1 MKITF
6 STVIYNQAWK
16 WEKEFID
23 SINEQSEKNFEILII
38 NDGVEKKNIEQ
49 LSRQLSHHCIIV
61 NIDRGLSISQV
72 RIKMLKTLKNNGTDL
87 AILGDFDDTFEKNRV
102 KKFVENYDN
111 QYDFF
116 YNQLKKEDGNNVF
129 SEIPLEIGRINPI
142 LECNFLGLSTTAI
155 NMNNI
160 SNEFL
165 DSLEN
170 VSTNVFDWYLYAKML
185 IEGKKGKKIDG
196 TYTIY
201 RQQPCNIAGINKDDI
216 ESIRKEIDVKVEQY
230 RLLKSKSKIIEDLY
244 NKYIMLQN
252 KKNDSFTQFLNEN
265 KAGYWWSNLK
275 LIKEED

>member
-16 WEKEFID
+16 WKKEFIN

-49 LSRQLSHHCIIV
+49 LSGQLSRHCIIV

-72 RIKMLKTLKNNGTDL
+72 RIKMLKTLKDNGTDL

-102 KKFVENYDN
+102 KKFAENYDN

-129 SEIPLEIGRINPI
+129 SEIPLEIEKINPI

-160 SNEFL
+160 SNEFI

-201 RQQPCNIAGINKDDI
+201 RQQPCNIAGINKDDVK
-216 ESIRKEIDVKVEQY
+216 SIRKEIDVKVEQY

-252 KKNDSFTQFLNEN
+252 KKIDSFTPFLNEN